1 MTSTQQN
8 QRERAATRM
17 SVIVPVY
24 NPGAGFDDLIGS
36 LDRQTLPQDEFEVL
50 LCDDGSDES
59 TRRRLADAAAERP
72 NMRVLSLEHTGWP
85 GTPRNHGIEAARG
98 TYVYFV
104 DQDDWLFERALERL
118 CDYGDAHA
126 SDVVVGKEVG
136 IGRALPGRIFQR
148 DIPRA
153 VLGKDPLLEMLTP
166 HKVFRLSFL
175 RDNGIRFPDG
185 KVRLE
190 DHLFVMQA
198 YFAAKTISILAS
210 EPCYAW
216 VKSKGSA
223 SAARIDP
230 ETYFPHLETVLDL
243 VEANTTPGRTR
254 DTLLRHWYRGKILNR
269 LAPRRM
275 ARYPDEYRERFLD
288 TVIPIAQRRFGPGV
302 EAGLPF
308 PLRVRSA
315 LLRAGRRD
323 GLLRLAEFE
332 EGIECRADLTSAQ
345 WTRGGK
351 LKLRIRTRFL
361 RDGQDA
367 LVFEPREP
375 AGVDAADAADAAG
388 ARDGAD
394 AVGAEDRADAASG
407 RPVIW
412 RPPAFLDLDALPV
425 EVRDASRDLRRD
437 RVDLLVRDRGDG
449 TVRSLPGRAQR
460 DVSRATVIVDP
471 LHAAG
476 AGEVAVEGQLMVRV
490 RHAGWTFDAPLRA
503 APASLDSLTRSPL
516 LAGRRCD
523 LVVSDDGT
531 VELRRD
537 GAGGALRDTVARAAR
552 RPIALARRVVP
563 SRIWRILSRARR
575 S

>member
-59 TRRRLADAAAERP
+59 TRRRLAAAAAERP

-126 SDVVVGKEVG
+126 TDVVVGKEVG

-275 ARYPDEYRERFLD
+275 ARYPDDYRERFLD

-308 PLRVRSA
+308 PLRARSA

-323 GLLRLAEFE
+323 ADRLFRSTLRESGTGPVRRWLMWSAVRIFGNLPLAVVFLLAVVAGVLAVGLAVAGGDGTAGAWLVGALITTAAALAVLLVLVAWA
-332 EGIECRADLTSAQ
+332 GIESGIESRPGRRGAERSRWVPGATGSLLGATGIGLVALPLLLPLIVLTFV
-345 WTRGGK
+345 TELVVGLGEGG
-351 LKLRIRTRFL
+351 
-361 RDGQDA
+361 
-367 LVFEPREP
+367 P
-375 AGVDAADAADAAG
+375 AGV
-388 ARDGAD
+388 R
-394 AVGAEDRADAASG
+394 VQG
-407 RPVIW
+407 RGTGTLPATRITYA
-412 RPPAFLDLDALPV
+412 PPA
-425 EVRDASRDLRRD
+425 
-437 RVDLLVRDRGDG
+437 
-449 TVRSLPGRAQR
+449 T
-460 DVSRATVIVDP
+460 
-471 LHAAG
+471 
-476 AGEVAVEGQLMVRV
+476 
-490 RHAGWTFDAPLRA
+490 
-503 APASLDSLTRSPL
+503 
-516 LAGRRCD
+516 
-523 LVVSDDGT
+523 
-531 VELRRD
+531 
-537 GAGGALRDTVARAAR
+537 
-552 RPIALARRVVP
+552 
-563 SRIWRILSRARR
+563 
-575 S
+575 